1 MITELKIW
9 KFVKSWLFEI
19 KKTWECILWKVDFE
33 FSVFITNVQS

>member
-19 KKTWECILWKVDFE
+19 KNMVVYFVESRF
-33 FSVFITNVQS
+33 

>member
-19 KKTWECILWKVDFE
+19 KKHG
-33 FSVFITNVQS
+33 SVFCGKSILNFLFS